1 MNLNKYKFFIFFPIL
16 ISSLKYFKDKF
27 YIKYSNLYYTT
38 KLHFY
43 YINYVIENVYFNS
56 YINVTEII
64 NGKSTIGDYIIIGN
78 NMIHF
83 KYKEYI
89 DIDSN
94 SALSIPFFEDK
105 EYEQYYFLN
114 QLKSNK
120 LIENKTI
127 FFIPTNKTNEYN
139 YYNGISDSIEGDIY
153 YGGIDDNMI
162 KNRDKLVIN
171 INNSEL
177 IFNFNKILFEGFE
190 DISNLIDNK
199 NIIITP
205 SPYNM
210 VAPKAFINYFNNTF
224 LKEYYNNNSDCKGDK
239 YNFFCKVKVV
249 EKLPKLKIYFE
260 KDKFLF
266 IDVKYF
272 FYLNNGYMNNKE
284 RHLAFILRQ
293 YSKYFRFGY
302 IIMKNNIT
310 ELDIDNKQIIFF
322 GDYIKNNSFSLFKNK
337 KNIIYISYI
346 IIFVLNL
353 IGIVNL
359 IIFKYLNKNN
369 YNLLLI
375 LKN

>member
-16 ISSLKYFKDKF
+16 ISSLKYFKDKI
-27 YIKYSNLYYTT
+27 YVKYSNLYYST

-43 YINYVIENVYFNS
+43 YTDYVIENVYFNS
-56 YINVTEII
+56 YINITEII
-64 NGKSTIGDYIIIGN
+64 NEKSIIGDYIIIDN

-94 SALSIPFFEDK
+94 TALSIPFFEDK

-127 FFIPTNKTNEYN
+127 FFIPTNKTNEFN

-153 YGGIDDNMI
+153 YGGIDNNMI
-162 KNRDKLVIN
+162 KNREKLVIN
-171 INNSEL
+171 INNSDL

-190 DISNLIDNK
+190 DISNLIENN

-210 VAPKAFINYFNNTF
+210 VAPKAFIKYFNDTF
-224 LKEYYNNNSDCKGDK
+224 LKEYYNNNSDCKGEK
-239 YNFFCKVKVV
+239 YNIFCKVKVV
-249 EKLPKLKIYFE
+249 EKLPRLKIYFE

-266 IDVKYF
+266 IDARYF

-284 RHLAFILRQ
+284 RHLAFILKQ

-322 GDYIKNNSFSLFKNK
+322 GDCINNNSYSFFKNK
-337 KNIIYISYI
+337 RR
-346 IIFVLNL
+346 FL
-353 IGIVNL
+353 
-359 IIFKYLNKNN
+359 F
-369 YNLLLI
+369 
-375 LKN
+375 